1 MDPAQCN
8 YEIYDCEMLAI
19 VEALKDWRPFLE
31 GLPTPF
37 DIITD
42 HANLQFWRT
51 AQDLGCCQA
60 RWALYLSH
68 FDFRLQH
75 RPGKANT
82 QADPLSRMPQHHV
95 SDADDNNQRVVLRP
109 EHFAHLAATSMLVN
123 PLEDRICQAS
133 AWESMVLEG
142 LEKLRNSGPQ
152 RLVNGLTEWAERDG
166 IILYKE

>member
-42 HANLQFWRT
+42 HANLQFWHT
-51 AQDLGCCQA
+51 AQDLGRHQA
-60 RWALYLSH
+60 RWALYLSR

-95 SDADDNNQRVVLRP
+95 SDADDNNQRVVLCP
-109 EHFAHLAATSMLVN
+109 ELLRCVTSTGTMSRAGGSV
-123 PLEDRICQAS
+123 DTY
-133 AWESMVLEG
+133 G
-142 LEKLRNSGPQ
+142 LMPH
-152 RLVNGLTEWAERDG
+152 
-166 IILYKE
+166 I